1 MDSSNYT
8 LTDAGQYKIS
18 AEIKDSSKYDDEIQ
32 EYLINYEKVKRNAI
46 LSFTNSTVD
55 VSTWIDE
62 DYTGTI
68 QTVQNA
74 PANVTIHYYLDNV
87 ELQGNSITLST
98 AGQHTVKA
106 AIVSDKVYN
115 DTYTTYTINYKKEKR
130 TAQLFFA
137 NSVVEETVEDVT
149 EYSGQVQE
157 VVGAPNGVQIN
168 YYLGNTLLTNGEIN
182 ISDLQEGENTFI
194 VYAKIE
200 NDPVY
205 NNTTVSYQLVITMEI
220 TSYET

>member
-137 NSVVEETVEDVT
+137 NSVVEETVEDIT
-149 EYSGQVQE
+149 EYSG
-157 VVGAPNGVQIN
+157 
-168 YYLGNTLLTNGEIN
+168 
-182 ISDLQEGENTFI
+182 
-194 VYAKIE
+194 
-200 NDPVY
+200 
-205 NNTTVSYQLVITMEI
+205 TV
-220 TSYET
+220 